1 MAGGRRG
8 QQATSNE
15 QVEELAAEV
24 GELRKTVAQLSK
36 TLLESMLVRD
46 DSEQGAYVLK
56 LSEQMVGAITEL
68 VDKKLETTHQ
78 VTESAAMIGSSN
90 RNNEYIFGTVKG
102 PSDLLVPSNKKY
114 VTT

>member
-46 DSEQGAYVLK
+46 DSEQGTYVLK

-68 VDKKLETTHQ
+68 VDKKLETTQ